1 MTRRTPKIDRTRV
14 RTQPAR
20 RRTSKVKTRDEAKP
34 LPEGASVSELL
45 ESLPDL
51 LGGADLNAAIDAWAT
66 AWQKDRLVLFGFGA
80 HLIKVG
86 LAPIVVDLMERGAI
100 GGLMMNGAGCVHDLE
115 LAMMGRT
122 SEDVG
127 PALDDGSFGMAKETA
142 ERLNFAINLGR
153 DDGLG
158 MGAAIGRDIFESN
171 DRYAARSVLATAWRL
186 EIPITVHA
194 AIGTDIH
201 HMHPSADGAAIGETS
216 YRDFEKLASL
226 VAGLQGGV
234 LLNVG
239 SAVIL
244 PEVFLKALALARNLG
259 HRVDRITTVNCD
271 FIRQYRPQTNIVD
284 RPTRLAGRGLSL
296 IGQHEVLIPLMA
308 AGVVDRYA
316 ALSKRPARSPATKSA
331 PRKKAASRRRKGAP
345 KK

>member
-1 MTRRTPKIDRTRV
+1 MSRRTPKIDRTRV